1 MNDEQF
7 AALEAEEKSLW
18 QIYKAAEDATKPQ
31 RDIWV
36 VARKRLDRERLR
48 REILAEQPA
57 LNSERV
63 EGRV

>member
-1 MNDEQF
+1 MNDAEF

-18 QIYKAAEDATKPQ
+18 QIVKDADHAMKPH
-31 RDIWV
+31 RENWLLAKD
-36 VARKRLDRERLR
+36 RLDRERLR